1 MFDIS
6 GHHHISML
14 TKDANENNYFY
25 QKILGFRRVKM
36 TVNQDDPTMYHLF
49 YGDKL
54 GNPGTELTFFEMKKA
69 GRTHRGTNAITQ
81 IGLLLPSKASLLY
94 WKERLASYDVK
105 HGKITTYANRPA
117 LHFEDKDGLR
127 LVFVVTEDETSDEWS
142 AWEESAVP
150 VEHQIRGMGPIEFT
164 VRRLDKVIATLTEIF
179 NYQLVSKTEEEAI
192 LQAQK
197 GKDTGEIVI
206 KYLDGPR
213 ERAGRGSIHHLAI
226 RAKDEEELAHW
237 EEQVKKRGFA
247 STKILD
253 RYYFKSLYF
262 RESNG
267 LMLEIATDG
276 PGFLVDSKEKTLGKQ
291 LDLPP
296 FLEEKRKEIEEKLE
310 PIKEIK

>member
-49 YGDKL
+49 YGDKI
-54 GNPGTELTFFEMKKA
+54 GSPGTELTFFEMKKA
-69 GRTHRGTNAITQ
+69 GKTHRGTNAITQ
-81 IGLLLPSKASLLY
+81 IGLLLPSKESLLY

-105 HGKITTYANRPA
+105 HGEITTYANRLA

-127 LVFVVTEDETSDEWS
+127 LVFVVAEDETSEEWS
-142 AWEESAVP
+142 AWEESDVP

-164 VRRLDKVIATLTEIF
+164 VRRLDKAIATLTEIF
-179 NYQLVSKTEEEAI
+179 NYQVLSKTKEEAI

-197 GKDTGEIVI
+197 GKVTGEIVV

-226 RAKDEEELAHW
+226 RAKDEKELAHW

-247 STKILD
+247 STEILD

-267 LMLEIATDG
+267 LMIEIAIDG
-276 PGFLVDSKEKTLGKQ
+276 PGFLVDSKEETLGKQ

-296 FLEEKRKEIEEKLE
+296 FLEEKRKEIEGQLT